1 MVVYGHIHRSCVRS
15 VSGMRVVNAGSEY
28 DVDRELKE
36 FAKCGLPHAD
46 RIAKTLEG
54 AGPRMPQ
61 GRHKR
66 KEKRQAKLPAP
77 QNRERD

>member
-1 MVVYGHIHRSCVRS
+1 LLLDGPAAVIR
-15 VSGMRVVNAGSEY
+15 RVEY